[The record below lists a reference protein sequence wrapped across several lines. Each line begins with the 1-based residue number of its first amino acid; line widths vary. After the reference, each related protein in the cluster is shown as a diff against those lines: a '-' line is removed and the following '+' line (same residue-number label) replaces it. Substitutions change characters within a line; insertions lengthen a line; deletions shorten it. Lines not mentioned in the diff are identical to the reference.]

1 MPMTLRVPGLPETL
15 ESLKAGLLAART
27 PHGPWVGELSSSAL
41 STAVASFGLHAA
53 DAHGPL
59 VLRGLQWLA
68 DHQNPDGGWGD
79 TVDSPTNL
87 STTLLCTCA
96 LGLPEG
102 ESMHGPSLT
111 RARDWI
117 GRAAGGLDPRSLAE
131 AVDRFYGKDKTF
143 SVPIL
148 TVCALSGLLGPGEQ
162 AWRLVRPLPF
172 ELAVL
177 PGSLYRSLRLPV
189 VSYALPAL
197 IVMGQAHFSHRR
209 PRCPLTRAIRSLS
222 RGRSLSVLASLQPEN
237 GGFLEASPLTGF
249 VLMSLASSGQA
260 RHPVAI
266 RAIDFLA
273 GGIRDDGSWPI
284 DTNLATWVTTL
295 AVNALTAG
303 GQDLPEPA
311 AGELLRWLLACQCT
325 RVHPYT
331 RAAPGGWPWS
341 DLTGAVPDADDTAGA
356 LLALRH
362 LGPGRSDVQA
372 AAIAGIRWLMGLQNR
387 DGGIPTFCRGWMEL
401 PFDKSTPDITAHA
414 VHAMIAWLQDVPA
427 ALSRQVRRSI
437 DAAIAYLV
445 RVQQPEGSWI
455 PLWFGSQHS
464 PDHTNPIYG
473 TSRVL
478 THLARIQP
486 SLKKDGH
493 SGHPDLASSLA
504 RASRWLWS
512 SQGPDGGWGG
522 LPGVQ
527 PTLEETA
534 VAVDALAECLL
545 AGRRTD
551 PAVSPDCSASALRA
565 AATRGAVWLT
575 RHVDP
580 GQPLPAS
587 PIGLYF
593 AHLWYHERLYPI
605 VFTVAALNKISLV
618 QNAS

>member
-1 MPMTLRVPGLPETL
+1 
-15 ESLKAGLLAART
+15 
-27 PHGPWVGELSSSAL
+27 
-41 STAVASFGLHAA
+41 
-53 DAHGPL
+53 
-59 VLRGLQWLA
+59 
-68 DHQNPDGGWGD
+68 
-79 TVDSPTNL
+79 VDSPSNL

-102 ESMHGPSLT
+102 ASMHGPSLT

-117 GRAAGGLDPRSLAE
+117 GRAAGGLDPHSLAE

-177 PGSLYRSLRLPV
+177 PGGLYRSLRLPV

-197 IVMGQAHFSHRR
+197 IAMGQAHFSHRR
-209 PRCPLTRAIRSLS
+209 PRWPLTRAVRSLS

-273 GGIRDDGSWPI
+273 SGIREDGSWPI

-295 AVNALTAG
+295 AVNALAAG
-303 GQDLPEPA
+303 GREMPEPM

-331 RAAPGGWPWS
+331 RAASGGWPWAA
-341 DLTGAVPDADDTAGA
+341 LAGAVPDADDTAGA

-362 LGPGRSDVQA
+362 LGPVRADVQT

-387 DGGIPTFCRGWMEL
+387 DGGIPTFCRGWTEL

-414 VHAMIAWLQDVPA
+414 VHAMGAWLHDLPA
-427 ALSRQVRRSI
+427 VLIPRVRWSI
-437 DAAIAYLV
+437 DTAIAYLV
-445 RVQQPEGSWI
+445 RVQRPEGSWI

-464 PDHTNPIYG
+464 PDHTNPVYG

-478 THLARIQP
+478 THLVGVLA
-486 SLKKDGH
+486 SLDEDVHGR
-493 SGHPDLASSLA
+493 HPDLPSSLT
-504 RASRWLWS
+504 RASRWLLS
-512 SQGPDGGWGG
+512 SQGPEGGWGG
-522 LPGVQ
+522 LPGAQ

-545 AGRRTD
+545 AGLRTD
-551 PAVSPDCSASALRA
+551 QAASPDGSANALWT
-565 AATRGAVWLT
+565 AATHGAAWLA
-575 RHVDP
+575 RHVDT
-580 GQPLPAS
+580 GQPLHAS

-618 QNAS
+618 QNASRGSGLFYLDAPGREATMRASPDSSRGFGRSRQK